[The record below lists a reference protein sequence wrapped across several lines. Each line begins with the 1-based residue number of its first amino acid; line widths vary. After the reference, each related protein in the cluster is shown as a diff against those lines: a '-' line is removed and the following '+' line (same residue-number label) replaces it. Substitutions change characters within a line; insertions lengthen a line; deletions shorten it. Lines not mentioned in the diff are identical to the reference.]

1 MDAAGN
7 DVYRLSATGQSQRI
21 VATGLFA
28 QADEVFVGG
37 GKYQTA
43 VMDETVVFC
52 SRLLQLGS
60 TETQAAFAAITQTFQ
75 RCAVGNFC
83 QDFGIQIGAFA

>member
-7 DVYRLSATGQSQRI
+7 DVYLLSATGQSQRI

-28 QADEVFVGG
+28 QSGEAFVGG
-37 GKYQTA
+37 GKYQTT

-52 SRLLQLGS
+52 GRLLQLGS
-60 TETQAAFAAITQTFQ
+60 TETQAALPPSPKHFNG
-75 RCAVGNFC
+75 VPL
-83 QDFGIQIGAFA
+83 GILPRL

>member
-7 DVYRLSATGQSQRI
+7 DVYRLFATGQSQRI

-28 QADEVFVGG
+28 QADEAFVGG

-52 SRLLQLGS
+52 GRLLQLGS

>member
-1 MDAAGN
+1 MDAAGS
-7 DVYRLSATGQSQRI
+7 DVYRLSIAGQSQCI
-21 VATGLFA
+21 VMTGLFA

-52 SRLLQLGS
+52 GRLLQLGS
-60 TETQAAFAAITQTFQ
+60 TETQAAFT
-75 RCAVGNFC
+75 AVNKS
-83 QDFGIQIGAFA
+83 